1 MGEDLDQIVEDEADV
16 EELESDRAENED
28 IEDKEAPEEAEIC
41 QAEKDL
47 LSSRTK

>member
-16 EELESDRAENED
+16 EELESEIAENED
-28 IEDKEAPEEAEIC
+28 LGDKEALDEADIS